1 MHHHRKRVQAFL
13 EEKLACEPKK
23 DEIIVKLLHGGGY
36 ERKFKA
42 AAAEKFKRVW
52 WLEYKQKVEAH
63 NTVIRCSQM
72 KEQAMMSG
80 RGWDRMN
87 AVERK
92 DWNSG
97 KRIYEPVVIDTGVEG
112 DEGVELPKRKCAKTL
127 SNAMSKFAFS
137 IGVRLLSTDGSAVAM
152 YKVVDEITR
161 QCVETGIQWCTD
173 RLVEVLFSGDAHCSL
188 KRKKMTHFC
197 LRLIGAT
204 ENDNS
209 PNSMWGL
216 VHWQGNDDWKS
227 ISTHCRLLLDAIK
240 LLQQNGSTIE
250 VTFETDSGSKKVVVK
265 LDLLLCADGALLDS
279 DIGGSGFCCEECCV
293 ICTCPK
299 KEFGDLDHKIGCSK
313 PRSTSTIVLTCQ
325 TMVTTTSLVRTMPAS
340 SHAEPRPAGRRKRSD

>member
-1 MHHHRKRVQAFL
+1 M
-13 EEKLACEPKK
+13 
-23 DEIIVKLLHGGGY
+23 
-36 ERKFKA
+36 
-42 AAAEKFKRVW
+42 
-52 WLEYKQKVEAH
+52 
-63 NTVIRCSQM
+63 
-72 KEQAMMSG
+72 
-80 RGWDRMN
+80 
-87 AVERK
+87 
-92 DWNSG
+92 
-97 KRIYEPVVIDTGVEG
+97 
-112 DEGVELPKRKCAKTL
+112 
-127 SNAMSKFAFS
+127 
-137 IGVRLLSTDGSAVAM
+137 
-152 YKVVDEITR
+152 
-161 QCVETGIQWCTD
+161 
-173 RLVEVLFSGDAHCSL
+173 EVLFSGDAHCSL

-227 ISTHCRLLLDAIK
+227 ISTHCRLLLDTIK
-240 LLQQNGSTIE
+240 LLQQDGSTIE

-313 PRSTSTIVLTCQ
+313 PRSTSTIVLTCH
-325 TMVTTTSLVRTMPAS
+325 TMATTTSLVRTMPAS